1 MAVTSLS
8 QVFASTAIPI
18 PKSQRTENDI
28 NNTQA
33 GSGYPTTPSL
43 QSILDQ
49 KKYSNGS
56 IRSNISSSSVPSLI
70 STSSSYESCESHPL
84 DSFNTWDDID
94 ENFFNNND
102 NNTTNNFEPLS
113 PIEPTKKTV
122 AKKASFVSNLSSS
135 IKSFTNST
143 IQKNDML
150 FDIQPRLTDDKLPR
164 TTIIQRLAQK
174 DNKVTELQT
183 FKVTSTNTDIT
194 TNQSSTSNNNNTSQG
209 AISILRNREP
219 RINSQFLRLYS
230 YESNSRKKGLLPQ
243 ITHSDEEEFANNR
256 PIGDSSREFALFV
269 RQRLW
274 QCVVLPPRE
283 DLNISPPEY
292 VFHGNDN
299 TDDSIEEVSE
309 SSEVVSL
316 IRKNG
321 DVKPWIKLEDE
332 KFAKQKVLRPCGV
345 LNNDIQFTVKGWC
358 NERWLPSTTC

>member
-1 MAVTSLS
+1 MTVTSLS

-18 PKSQRTENDI
+18 PKSQRLENDI
-28 NNTQA
+28 NNNTQGGA
-33 GSGYPTTPSL
+33 SYPTTPSL

-49 KKYSNGS
+49 KKCSNGS
-56 IRSNISSSSVPSLI
+56 IRSNVSSSSVPSLI
-70 STSSSYESCESHPL
+70 STSSSYESCDSHPL

-102 NNTTNNFEPLS
+102 NNTTTNFEPLS
-113 PIEPTKKTV
+113 PIEPTKKIIS
-122 AKKASFVSNLSSS
+122 KKASFVSNLSSS

-150 FDIQPRLTDDKLPR
+150 FDIQPRLTDDKIPR

-183 FKVTSTNTDIT
+183 FKVTSTNSDIT
-194 TNQSSTSNNNNTSQG
+194 TTNSSSNSGSSQG

-230 YESNSRKKGLLPQ
+230 YESNSRKKGLLPT
-243 ITHSDEEEFANNR
+243 ISHSDEEEFANNR

-292 VFHGNDN
+292 VFHGNNNSMEQISD
-299 TDDSIEEVSE
+299 TD
-309 SSEVVSL
+309 VVSL

-332 KFAKQKVLRPCGV
+332 KFTKQKVLKPCGV